1 MLSSLTFVLQGVVGH
16 LPLGALLQI
25 SIVQDFMVGRQAAV
39 PELVFKKG
47 NTWRVIREKPARG
60 GKIH

>member
-1 MLSSLTFVLQGVVGH
+1 MFYSLTFVLQGVVGH

-47 NTWRVIREKPARG
+47 NTPKVRAALKKLRSQ
-60 GKIH
+60 